1 MAITPLPTPPSRDQD
16 SETFTTNADAFLAA
30 LPDFATEANALASD
44 VNDDAAA
51 AAASQAAAE
60 SAETAAV
67 GAANYKG
74 DYDAGTTYSVG
85 ESVTYNGSVYIKKT
99 TAAAGTTPVD
109 GADWL
114 ELVESS
120 GGLVFLAS
128 SNLSSDATADFTAFD
143 AGLYDAYEFVLQNI
157 IPATDDV
164 DFSFLTSTDGGS
176 TWDNTSGDYDFGC
189 IMQRSSTVFD
199 TDNGNAASLAL
210 TGNGAFTIGNTS
222 GYPGLS
228 GWLLIPGPHLAKK
241 TQALWSTSYYDPS
254 GNLIMLT
261 GSGLR
266 QSEADVNAVRFFCS
280 SGNIE
285 SGTITMYGMVNA

>member
-44 VNDDAAA
+44 VNDDAVA

-85 ESVTYNGSVYIKKT
+85 ESVTYNGAVYIKKT

-109 GADWL
+109 GTDWL

-128 SNLSSDATADFTAFD
+128 SDFSSDATADFTAFD
-143 AGLYDAYEFVLQNI
+143 AGLYDKYVFVLQNV

-164 DFSFLTSTDGGS
+164 KFYLRTSTDGGS
-176 TWDNTSGDYDFGC
+176 SFDSGASDYRTSFARAFSGSVFAENNTAGQVSFFGGINIGSDAGESG
-189 IMQRSSTVFD
+189 I
-199 TDNGNAASLAL
+199 
-210 TGNGAFTIGNTS
+210 S
-222 GYPGLS
+222 GE
-228 GWLLIPGPHLAKK
+228 IHVIAPHLAAD
-241 TQALWSTSYYDPS
+241 THMTWSLIATAANGTPIFSS
-254 GNLIMLT
+254 GGGMREDA
-261 GSGLR
+261 S
-266 QSEADVNAVRFFCS
+266 DVDAVRILFS

>member
-30 LPDFATEANALASD
+30 LPDFATEANALQDD
-44 VNDDAAA
+44 VNSKATA

-60 SAETAAV
+60 SAETVAV

-85 ESVTYNGSVYIKKT
+85 ESVTYNGTQYIAKT
-99 TAAAGTTPVD
+99 ENTGVTPAN
-109 GADWL
+109 GANWL

-128 SNLSSDATADFTAFD
+128 SDLSSDATSDFTAFD
-143 AGLYDAYEFVLQNI
+143 AGLYDAYEFVFQNI

-164 DFSFLTSTDGGS
+164 DFTFLSSTDGGS

-189 IMQRSSTVFD
+189 IILRSGTVFD
-199 TDNGNAASLAL
+199 TDSGNAASIAL
-210 TGNGAFTIGNTS
+210 TGTGALTIGNTS

-228 GWLLIPGPHLAKK
+228 GRLFVPGPHLAKK
-241 TQALWSTSYYDPS
+241 TQFLWNTSFYDPS
-254 GNLIMLT
+254 GNLVMLT

-266 QSEADVNAVRFFCS
+266 QSEADVDAVRFLCS
-280 SGNIE
+280 SGNIA

>member
-30 LPDFATEANALASD
+30 LPDFATEANALQTD
-44 VNDDAAA
+44 VNSKATA

-85 ESVTYNGSVYIKKT
+85 ESVTYNGTQYIAKT
-99 TAAAGTTPVD
+99 ENTGVTPAN
-109 GADWL
+109 GANWL

-120 GGLVFLAS
+120 GGLVFIDS
-128 SNLSSDATADFTAFD
+128 SDLSSDATADFTAFD
-143 AGLYDAYEFVLQNI
+143 AGLYDAYEFVFQNI

-164 DFSFLTSTDGGS
+164 DFTFLSSTDGGS
-176 TWDNTSGDYDFGC
+176 TWDNTSGDYDFGG
-189 IMQRSSTVFD
+189 IRLRSGTVFY

-210 TGNGAFTIGNTS
+210 SGTGAFTIGNTS

-228 GWLLIPGPHLAKK
+228 GRLFIPGPHLAKK
-241 TQALWSTSYYDPS
+241 TQFLWSTSFYDPS
-254 GNLIMLT
+254 GNLVMFT
-261 GSGLR
+261 GTGLR
-266 QSEADVNAVRFFCS
+266 QSEADVNAVRFRCS
-280 SGNIE
+280 SNNIA